1 MNEKRQGMV
10 QKLKGAEKE
19 LQGLEGKKMEA
30 EAYIGKQV
38 ERLKCNILGHSINKH
53 NNEVCVAAR

>member
-1 MNEKRQGMV
+1 MNDKRQVMV
-10 QKLKGAEKE
+10 QKLKGVEKE

-38 ERLKCNILGHSINKH
+38 ERLKCNMLGHSIDKH
-53 NNEVCVAAR
+53 NNEVSLAF